1 MKSLESNCAQES
13 REETVSSSSRRLQI
27 EQRSL
32 HSQTQTAN
40 PENGGWEKRGFFAG
54 QTSVYTQTFLAEIKR
69 VAKRPFNVLITG
81 ETGTGKTY
89 AAREIHRRSARSK
102 EPFME
107 LNCANLPEQ
116 LVEAELFGYR
126 KGAFTG
132 ADRDHKGLFEEADGG
147 ILFLDEIADIT
158 LAVQSK
164 LLRAIEEKQVKRL
177 GTNHY
182 RYCNVQIIAATSRN
196 LTKMIEA
203 GQFRDDL
210 YMRLAVLRIGTAPLR
225 SHREDIPALVAFY
238 LQEAAGAM
246 SASVLNP
253 VAFSI
258 DESAMRL
265 LCEYDYPGNIRALR
279 NLIYELTSYI
289 NEGEAIT
296 EELVQLTLAKLNNQN
311 EIAPTISG
319 SGRNNVA
326 MGDASVVRTVPESL
340 LASIAQPGDIILPLE
355 VCVLRQGE
363 TFKQWTARAK
373 RCSIEAARRSTG
385 GLMEDV
391 ARRLGLTRGSLKSHL
406 IRAKRALNE
415 HTGEG

>member
-1 MKSLESNCAQES
+1 MKSPVPSHSPDS
-13 REETVSSSSRRLQI
+13 REDTIPSVSRGQKTNL
-27 EQRSL
+27 L
-32 HSQTQTAN
+32 TQPTN
-40 PENGGWEKRGFFAG
+40 TENSGWQKQGFFAG
-54 QTSVYTQTFLAEIKR
+54 QTSLYTQTFLAEIKR
-69 VAKRPFNVLITG
+69 VAKRPFNILITG

-164 LLRAIEEKQVKRL
+164 LLRAIEEKQIKRL

-182 RYCNVQIIAATSRN
+182 RYCDVQIIAATSRN
-196 LTKMIEA
+196 LTKMIQA
-203 GQFRDDL
+203 GQFREDL
-210 YMRLAVLRIGTAPLR
+210 YTRLAVLRIETAPLR

-246 SASVLNP
+246 SASELNP
-253 VAFSI
+253 IAYSI
-258 DESAMRL
+258 DESAMKL

-279 NLIYELTSYI
+279 NLIYELTSYV

-296 EELVQLTLAKLNNQN
+296 EELVQFALAKLNNRN
-311 EIAPTISG
+311 EFAETSSG
-319 SGRNNVA
+319 S
-326 MGDASVVRTVPESL
+326 S
-340 LASIAQPGDIILPLE
+340 
-355 VCVLRQGE
+355 
-363 TFKQWTARAK
+363 
-373 RCSIEAARRSTG
+373 
-385 GLMEDV
+385 
-391 ARRLGLTRGSLKSHL
+391 
-406 IRAKRALNE
+406 
-415 HTGEG
+415 